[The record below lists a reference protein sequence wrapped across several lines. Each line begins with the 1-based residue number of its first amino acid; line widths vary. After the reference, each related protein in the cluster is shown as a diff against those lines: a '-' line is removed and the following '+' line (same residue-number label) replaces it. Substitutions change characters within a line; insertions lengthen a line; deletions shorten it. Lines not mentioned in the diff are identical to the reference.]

1 MAILEEPIKEVKVM
15 KNYID
20 GEWIEPKNN
29 GYLDV
34 ENPATREIIAKVPLS
49 TTKETNR
56 AIDAAADAYP
66 GWSTTPGARRA
77 RPLFKL
83 FTLCT

>member
-1 MAILEEPIKEVKVM
+1 MLILEEPIKEVKVL

-34 ENPATREIIAKVPLS
+34 ENPVPE
-49 TTKETNR
+49 K
-56 AIDAAADAYP
+56 
-66 GWSTTPGARRA
+66 
-77 RPLFKL
+77 
-83 FTLCT
+83 